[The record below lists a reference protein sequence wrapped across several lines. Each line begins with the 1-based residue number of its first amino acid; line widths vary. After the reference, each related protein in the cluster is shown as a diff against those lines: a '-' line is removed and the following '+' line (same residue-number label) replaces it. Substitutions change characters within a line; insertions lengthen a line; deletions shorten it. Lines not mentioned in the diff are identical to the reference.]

1 MRGRRTPADR
11 KAKAVGLALV
21 QGVPAA
27 SKALGV
33 PQRTLRHWK
42 ADPEFAE
49 LGLSAREEVAT
60 AMWVGIQVGLEEIHK
75 GLINPDERLRDKAD
89 ATAMLIEKRALMVG
103 EATSR
108 TETVNPSLPPEVQ
121 RALRE
126 RFIEVTRDRANDLA
140 DGVAVEGES
149 EGSVSAPA

>member
-1 MRGRRTPADR
+1 MRGKRTPDKQRAE
-11 KAKAVGLALV
+11 AVGLALV

-27 SKALGV
+27 SKATGV

-42 ADPEFAE
+42 NDPEFAE
-49 LGLSAREEVAT
+49 LGLSAREDVAQ

-75 GLINPDERLRDKAD
+75 GLTNPDERLRDKAD
-89 ATAMLIEKRALMVG
+89 AVAMLLEKRALMIG

-108 TETVNPSLPPEVQ
+108 TETTNPSLPPEVQ

-126 RFIEVTRDRANDLA
+126 RYAELARDRFGGEG
-140 DGVAVEGES
+140 DGVAAS
-149 EGSVSAPA
+149 DQPAGPATT